1 MPAVEALTPRTPF
14 LGYCENVSSSS
25 SRQLIE
31 AQSAFRRKGAM
42 QGLRR
47 STVGMLG
54 MQRARSAVVRGLASA
69 SARPPKSPHLH
80 KRPSAPSASPAPAP
94 RSKPPAPGPPGAP
107 PAPGAPSTPAPA
119 VAHPPKDVE
128 TAQPRKTETEPQRY
142 GPLDVNL
149 KPRDQLRPLLP
160 TWNPPPTRRPE
171 PEELEVSTRLR
182 FLFEERWW
190 AATVR
195 EAYETELRVGFDGW
209 PSRHDQIVPRNSG
222 RLYLHESVHPDY
234 EARLSELC
242 RFWRERGRER
252 GREQGLPVAL
262 TQEQSKAKAE

>member
-1 MPAVEALTPRTPF
+1 M
-14 LGYCENVSSSS
+14 
-25 SRQLIE
+25 
-31 AQSAFRRKGAM
+31 
-42 QGLRR
+42 
-47 STVGMLG
+47 
-54 MQRARSAVVRGLASA
+54 
-69 SARPPKSPHLH
+69 
-80 KRPSAPSASPAPAP
+80 
-94 RSKPPAPGPPGAP
+94 
-107 PAPGAPSTPAPA
+107 
-119 VAHPPKDVE
+119 
-128 TAQPRKTETEPQRY
+128 
-142 GPLDVNL
+142 
-149 KPRDQLRPLLP
+149 
-160 TWNPPPTRRPE
+160 
-171 PEELEVSTRLR
+171 STRLR